1 MLARDGQLLRSGVAA
16 EHFVADA
23 LALHPGFV
31 VAWIDNSLVEDV
43 LVRVVADVA
52 DKLPALAG
60 NALPAL
66 VAVASGA
73 VKSFVPAANAPDFAV
88 AGGAATKSLVSAQD
102 ALGLVGADVSYYA
115 LAAGGFGLVAASSV
129 LVVSVLVAANEPVP
143 APDVA

>member
-1 MLARDGQLLRSGVAA
+1 MFARDGQLLRSGVAA

-31 VAWIDNSLVEDV
+31 VAWIDNFLVEDV

-73 VKSFVPAANAPDFAV
+73 VKSFVPAANVPDFAV
-88 AGGAATKSLVSAQD
+88 AGGIAENGLVSA
-102 ALGLVGADVSYYA
+102 
-115 LAAGGFGLVAASSV
+115 
-129 LVVSVLVAANEPVP
+129 
-143 APDVA
+143 